1 VADPPALRLSR
12 HALALGMRE
21 ETITG
26 TAFPHVVFLHV
37 REPSTTLH
45 VYLDGDGTPW
55 QRGGPSPDPTPSNPL
70 VLDLMALDRASSVYI
85 GRPCYHGL
93 AGASGCSSAVWTAE
107 RYSATV
113 VSSMEAA
120 LRDVMRRSGAERL
133 AWVGYSG
140 GGTLAVLLAPRFRET
155 TDLVTIAANLDIDA
169 WTELHRHDRLV
180 GSLNPARLGSLPT
193 AIRQR
198 HYVGSHDRLVPPGI
212 TARGPIPRDALV
224 VVEGYDHVCCWKAI
238 WPTLLSDLDGRS
250 GAPASR

>member
-1 VADPPALRLSR
+1 MADPPALRLSR

-21 ETITG
+21 EIVTG
-26 TAFPHVVFLHV
+26 TAFPHVVFLHL

-55 QRGGPSPDPTPSNPL
+55 RRDGPSPDPTPENPL
-70 VLDLMALDRASSVYI
+70 VLDLMALDRASSVSSG
-85 GRPCYHGL
+85 GRAITP
-93 AGASGCSSAVWTAE
+93 AGASGCSSALWTAE
-107 RYSATV
+107 RYSAAV

-120 LRDVMRRSGAERL
+120 LRGVMRRSGAERL

-169 WTELHRHDRLV
+169 WTDLHRHDRLV
-180 GSLNPARLGSLPT
+180 GSLNPARLVNLPAT
-193 AIRQR
+193 IRQR
-198 HYVGSHDRLVPPGI
+198 HYVGSRDRLVPPGI

-238 WPTLLSDLDGRS
+238 WERLVSDLDGPS